1 MASDAFTLTEDW
13 RVVPTSGRAG
23 DLVVDLDTAHYGR
36 VDQLDAHFPAGPP
49 SLVGCT
55 RLRVT
60 GDVRFGAGV
69 VCRGEVAVRG
79 GERSSVADGAVL
91 TGPVEVAAGTS
102 SS

>member
-1 MASDAFTLTEDW
+1 M
-13 RVVPTSGRAG
+13 PTPGRAG
-23 DLVVDLDTAHYGR
+23 DLVVDLEAAHYGR
-36 VDQLDAHFPAGPP
+36 VDQLDARFPGGPP

-69 VCRGEVAVRG
+69 VCRGEVAVRSA
-79 GERSSVADGAVL
+79 EAPAAVPDGAL
-91 TGPVEVAAGTS
+91 LEGAVEIAPGGTS